1 MTVRYMPDGLRPIYV
16 CAQLHTQFAAPT
28 CQFIRGDG
36 IDAAVAQLLLAAIEP
51 AQLTIAL
58 EAIEHLEA
66 QARAIDHQ
74 WHLRIERARYEAERA
89 RRRYEAVEPE
99 FRLVARSLER
109 DWNEKLSVLEQLE
122 RDYTE
127 TAPAASRH
135 VSEAQRQGIVDLV
148 HDLPAVWQAETTTH
162 AERKHVVRLL
172 IKDVMVTKLEKTV
185 RVDVRWQTQACSTLE
200 VARPK
205 PAYVIRRTAPEVI
218 ERIGQ
223 LARTHI
229 DIEIATRLND
239 AGYRS
244 GQGGAFTAR
253 MVKWLRYAYGIKS
266 GCPLGPV
273 ACPTGQRGDGR
284 YSAQAAAALLHVTVY
299 TIADW
304 CKSGRLD
311 GVHMA
316 PRGPWWVV
324 LTSEIITALR
334 KPVRQ
339 YKPRRATNGPGSNPG
354 AAKRRSPKG

>member
-1 MTVRYMPDGLRPIYV
+1 MPVAFDEVVQKITEAAHSVEADGGASPVLVAVVR
-16 CAQLHTQFAAPT
+16 
-28 CQFIRGDG
+28 
-36 IDAAVAQLLLAAIEP
+36 
-51 AQLTIAL
+51 
-58 EAIEHLEA
+58 
-66 QARAIDHQ
+66 
-74 WHLRIERARYEAERA
+74 
-89 RRRYEAVEPE
+89 E
-99 FRLVARSLER
+99 FRA
-109 DWNEKLSVLEQLE
+109 
-122 RDYTE
+122 
-127 TAPAASRH
+127 
-135 VSEAQRQGIVDLV
+135 
-148 HDLPAVWQAETTTH
+148 
-162 AERKHVVRLL
+162 
-172 IKDVMVTKLEKTV
+172 KLEKTV

-244 GQGGAFTAR
+244 GQGGAFTAS
-253 MVKWLRYAYGIKS
+253 MVKGLRYAYGIKS

-284 YSAQAAAALLHVTVY
+284 YSAQAAAALLNVTVY

-311 GVHMA
+311 GVQMA

-339 YKPRRATNGPGSNPG
+339 SKPRRAKNGPGSNPG